1 MADRVRKRLGFA
13 TRYIRL
19 EFLILPLFCL
29 WDKRFK
35 PSLSPPIFKT
45 GRILLVGL
53 LGGFEMTS
61 NQVPGDQ
68 WVTVRTDGDADD
80 LNLDFLPLILR
91 LAADVRTCGRAGRGR
106 LPDS

>member
-1 MADRVRKRLGFA
+1 
-13 TRYIRL
+13 
-19 EFLILPLFCL
+19 
-29 WDKRFK
+29 
-35 PSLSPPIFKT
+35 
-45 GRILLVGL
+45 
-53 LGGFEMTS
+53 MTS

-68 WVTVRTDGDADD
+68 WVPVRTDRDADD